1 MEFDRTLIDKEGS
14 PSAEELKE
22 YFQRNDYT
30 AFKPT
35 YNPSR
40 ASQAQLKLYMKA
52 KCFFKDKW
60 LSVQKSMG
68 GKGSLRNFSAN
79 YPLQVLEKADEDLI
93 AGTVGD
99 ILLDDELTTQ
109 VIDSF
114 FEMMEGPLSSG
125 FTSYAASVGK
135 TPDDLT
141 DEEIRVVVGKIAD
154 LFLEQMMGLMMQ
166 SQSVPEILGV
176 VKKNGA
182 HEDFNLSVTENRD
195 KIDFDRKWDHL
206 RTKLGKPLSL
216 DELATSNPSALENG
230 RSMFDSSDDEYEV
243 LENQFLDSLNGA
255 DREIYL
261 MRKQGLTQKEIAER
275 LGYKSHSAVTK
286 RMEKMKKALIDFC
299 ADFNN

>member
-1 MEFDRTLIDKEGS
+1 MEFDRTLIAKDGT

-52 KCFFKDKW
+52 KCFFKEKW

-68 GKGSLRNFSAN
+68 GKGSMKNFSAN
-79 YPLQVLEKADEDLI
+79 YPLQVLEKADEELI

-109 VIDSF
+109 IIDSF
-114 FEMMEGPLSSG
+114 FEMMEEPLSTG

-141 DEEIRVVVGKIAD
+141 DEEIRVVVDKIAD

-176 VKKNGA
+176 AKKNSA